1 MRPDTRYA
9 RSGDVHIAWQAFGE
23 GDTNLVMIPPFVS
36 HIENFWDQ
44 PDCARWLLRLGAFA
58 RVVMFDKRGT
68 GMSDRVADL
77 PGVDQRM
84 DDVRAVMDAAGIDRA
99 ALLGISEALV
109 TTAFGLL
116 VAIPAV
122 MFFNYFTNRVEEI
135 MVDVNDSTTEL
146 VDFIIKEGR

>member
-84 DDVRAVMDAAGIDRA
+84 DDVRAVMDAVIGLFQRERLLLWVLHPRPST
-99 ALLGISEALV
+99 ALGPG
-109 TTAFGLL
+109 T
-116 VAIPAV
+116 
-122 MFFNYFTNRVEEI
+122 
-135 MVDVNDSTTEL
+135 
-146 VDFIIKEGR
+146 